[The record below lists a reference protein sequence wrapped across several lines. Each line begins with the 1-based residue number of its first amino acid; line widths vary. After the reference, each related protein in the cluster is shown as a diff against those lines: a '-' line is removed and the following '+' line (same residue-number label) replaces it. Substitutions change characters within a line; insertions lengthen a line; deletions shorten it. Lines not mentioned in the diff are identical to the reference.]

1 MQTTTKLKKWGNS
14 LAIRIP
20 QAVVADLG
28 LSIDSSVQI
37 TSSDKVMT
45 LKPES
50 AKKVNLVTLLAKI
63 TPENL
68 PKEADWGEP
77 VGKEVW

>member
-1 MQTTTKLKKWGNS
+1 MQTTTKIKKWGNS

-37 TSSDKVMT
+37 TSNGSVVT
-45 LKPES
+45 IKPENR
-50 AKKVNLVTLLAKI
+50 KKLSLSELLDRV

-68 PKEADWGEP
+68 HNEYDWGKP
-77 VGKEVW
+77 AGKEVW